1 MTFIL
6 ETERL
11 ALREWMPDDAEALF
25 AVAGDAEVMRYV
37 GDGKVWEAVRVR
49 EWIGRLN
56 ESYRTR
62 GYSRWAVVER
72 DGGLAVGSCGFALLP
87 WSGEIVFGYMFR
99 RDRWGRGYASEI
111 TPAVLRHGFER
122 YGFREV
128 VASID
133 PKNDASRRVLEKL
146 GFVYR
151 NNEVQPGDEDES
163 EIYVAPNPMGGT
175 MARGP
180 GEEEPRRPAGA
191 FT

>member
-11 ALREWMPDDAEALF
+11 ALREWEPDDAEALY
-25 AVAGDAEVMRYV
+25 VLMGDAEVMRYV
-37 GDGKVWEAVRVR
+37 DVGKPWEIGRVR

-62 GYSRWAVVER
+62 GFSRWAVVER
-72 DGGLAVGSCGFALLP
+72 DGGLVVGSCGFAPLP
-87 WSGEIVFGYMFR
+87 WSGEIDFGYMFR

-122 YGFREV
+122 YGFEEV

-133 PKNDASRRVLEKL
+133 PKNDASRRVLEKI
-146 GFVYR
+146 GFAYR
-151 NNEVQPGDEDES
+151 HNEVQPGEEEES
-163 EIYVAPNPMGGT
+163 EIYFMSNPSG
-175 MARGP
+175 AKS
-180 GEEEPRRPAGA
+180 GE
-191 FT
+191 